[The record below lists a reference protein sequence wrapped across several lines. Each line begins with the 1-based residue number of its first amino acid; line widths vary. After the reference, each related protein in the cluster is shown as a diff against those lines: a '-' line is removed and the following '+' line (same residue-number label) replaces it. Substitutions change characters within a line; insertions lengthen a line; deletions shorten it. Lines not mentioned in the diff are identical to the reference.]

1 MRTAPRWLLL
11 CGMTALAGSGSIPS
25 PASAQQSGPVAPAR
39 AVQADLRALGF
50 EPGVIDGRWGRQSLQ
65 ALLRFQRKES
75 LPPTGRADP
84 VTVARLRERRQA
96 VVAPPGGIET
106 ATPSVSA
113 PTWPTSSAP
122 PPPALPATLAA
133 TADGT
138 AQGGIESL
146 TTPGGGAAISDSAP
160 QAPPVTD
167 PPTAPAAN
175 AAPDLTRAFTDAS
188 ETEGEALARS
198 GPGRSD
204 AMPRWALGLLAGGLL
219 AFWGMRRRSRAA
231 SGGARASGNDPDK
244 TSERLGDAQGGPAPP
259 PATVPRD
266 PDSTVHQ
273 PPVGAPLVPA
283 AQPVS
288 PYPVVPPV
296 GLVQADG
303 ASPATPPSTPTEP
316 RATFGTRGLPP
327 QLSAS
332 AEAPPPR
339 PAGCPDREA
348 ATPKPPAKPSPSPH
362 RTAGDKAWIPAGAR
376 TTVAGFAIP
385 GLVYVGRILAPA
397 EGYGRNDN
405 CLVDPGLTVSKS
417 NADAVGQNMDY
428 WPAYESMRPSSR
440 RAFLE
445 WLSGDRA
452 GPDTYIGYVFVY
464 LYGLERRAVLE
475 RSVEDRPAIRA
486 EVERLLAVYGHHGSF
501 RRYAGDLLAVLDI
514 LDLAPGQDPA
524 PVFFPSGGDLPLEIR
539 IGVGARIRDGRPVD
553 ADWLLAWTMS
563 HPETRVRTPARR
575 AFEHLRPEFA
585 TEFGR
590 RNPSGGLPLKV
601 RKGGTSP
608 ILYRAASGTFSADL
622 GPTGAEGLPDLA
634 RYPEALATG
643 RELLEL
649 CTERFDAYSRY
660 LGRGGASAG
669 ETLQALALLP
679 PGRRRSVSREAA
691 GDGLAW
697 LAARAAAGAPVPF
710 QDVCARVGGQP
721 QEKATPAR
729 LRDLADTL
737 CRFGLG
743 LIPDPRF
750 PLRAPSSSA
759 VLLFPLDAPSESVG
773 PPSDIYKAAFLTLSV
788 GMLVAKADGE
798 VTDDERST
806 LNELVATT
814 PGLAPDERR
823 RLAADACWLEAH
835 PAELPSLRSRLSEL
849 DTGQRQSIGDA
860 LVRVASSD
868 GSHHRAEIAL
878 LEKAF
883 RQMGLD
889 QDRLYAA
896 LHRAGPGPDAARAAE
911 APDDLVRVALGTGSE
926 RTYAIPGAPAPIAA
940 PRPSAA
946 ARQVAVTDT
955 SSVQGGR
962 TVAAEAADQVD
973 AERLMAIRA
982 ETFAISAV
990 LAGVFDT
997 EPEAANAGSTGAARA
1012 EEDAAEAGGAFA
1024 GLDPRHARLLRE
1036 LIARPAWPRAEFDR
1050 LAREFGLM
1058 PGAAM
1063 EDLNAWA
1070 YDCFDDVLVEE
1081 GDPVHVNL
1089 HLLPETLSEA
1099 A

>member
-1 MRTAPRWLLL
+1 M
-11 CGMTALAGSGSIPS
+11 
-25 PASAQQSGPVAPAR
+25 
-39 AVQADLRALGF
+39 
-50 EPGVIDGRWGRQSLQ
+50 
-65 ALLRFQRKES
+65 
-75 LPPTGRADP
+75 
-84 VTVARLRERRQA
+84 
-96 VVAPPGGIET
+96 
-106 ATPSVSA
+106 
-113 PTWPTSSAP
+113 
-122 PPPALPATLAA
+122 
-133 TADGT
+133 
-138 AQGGIESL
+138 
-146 TTPGGGAAISDSAP
+146 
-160 QAPPVTD
+160 
-167 PPTAPAAN
+167 
-175 AAPDLTRAFTDAS
+175 
-188 ETEGEALARS
+188 
-198 GPGRSD
+198 
-204 AMPRWALGLLAGGLL
+204 
-219 AFWGMRRRSRAA
+219 
-231 SGGARASGNDPDK
+231 
-244 TSERLGDAQGGPAPP
+244 
-259 PATVPRD
+259 
-266 PDSTVHQ
+266 
-273 PPVGAPLVPA
+273 
-283 AQPVS
+283 
-288 PYPVVPPV
+288 
-296 GLVQADG
+296 
-303 ASPATPPSTPTEP
+303 
-316 RATFGTRGLPP
+316 
-327 QLSAS
+327 
-332 AEAPPPR
+332 
-339 PAGCPDREA
+339 
-348 ATPKPPAKPSPSPH
+348 
-362 RTAGDKAWIPAGAR
+362 
-376 TTVAGFAIP
+376 
-385 GLVYVGRILAPA
+385 VYVGRILAPA

>member
-1 MRTAPRWLLL
+1 
-11 CGMTALAGSGSIPS
+11 MTALAGSGSIPS
-25 PASAQQSGPVAPAR
+25 PASAQQGGPVAPAR
-39 AVQADLRALGF
+39 AVQADLHALGF
-50 EPGVIDGRWGRQSLQ
+50 DPGVIDGRWGRQSLQ
-65 ALLRFQRKES
+65 ALLRFQRTEG
-75 LPPTGRADP
+75 LPPSGRADP

-122 PPPALPATLAA
+122 PPPALPVPVAA
-133 TADGT
+133 TADDT
-138 AQGGIESL
+138 AQGGIQSP
-146 TTPGGGAAISDSAP
+146 TTPGGTAATSDPAP

-167 PPTAPAAN
+167 SPPEPAAN
-175 AAPDLTRAFTDAS
+175 AAPDLPKVFADAS
-188 ETEGEALARS
+188 EAEGEASAHS
-198 GPGRSD
+198 GPGWSN

-219 AFWGMRRRSRAA
+219 AFWGMRRRSQAA
-231 SGGARASGNDPDK
+231 SGEGGASGNDTDK
-244 TSERLGDAQGGPAPP
+244 TSERPSGVQGGQVPS
-259 PATVPRD
+259 PATVPGQ
-266 PDSTVHQ
+266 PDKTVHQ
-273 PPVGAPLVPA
+273 PPASAPHVPA
-283 AQPVS
+283 AQPVGPS
-288 PYPVVPPV
+288 PVVPPSV
-296 GLVQADG
+296 PPVASVQVDSAP
-303 ASPATPPSTPTEP
+303 PATSPSTTPEP

-327 QLSAS
+327 QFSAS

-339 PAGCPDREA
+339 SAGRPDREP
-348 ATPKPPAKPSPSPH
+348 ATPKPPAKPSPH
-362 RTAGDKAWIPAGAR
+362 RAAGDKAWVPAGAR
-376 TTVAGFAIP
+376 ATVAGFAIP

-417 NADAVGQNMDY
+417 NADAVGQHMDY

-445 WLSGDRA
+445 WLSGDRS

-501 RRYAGDLLAVLDI
+501 RRYAGDLLAALDI
-514 LDLAPGQDPA
+514 LDLAPGQDPP
-524 PVFFPSGGDLPLEIR
+524 PVFFPSGGDLPPAIR
-539 IGVGARIRDGRPVD
+539 IGIGARIQDGRPVD

-575 AFEHLRPEFA
+575 AFEHLRSEFA
-585 TEFGR
+585 SEFSR
-590 RNPSGGLPLKV
+590 RNPSGGLTLKV
-601 RKGGTSP
+601 RKGGISL
-608 ILYRAASGTFSADL
+608 IRYRSASGTFSADL
-622 GPTGAEGLPDLA
+622 CPAGAEGLPDLA

-643 RELLEL
+643 RELLDL
-649 CTERFDAYSRY
+649 CTERLDAYSRH

-669 ETLQALALLP
+669 ETLHALALLP
-679 PGRRRSVSREAA
+679 PGRRESASREAV

-710 QDVCARVGGQP
+710 QEVCARVGGQP

-750 PLRAPSSSA
+750 PVRAPSSSA
-759 VLLFPLDAPSESVG
+759 LLLFPLDAPSESVG

-823 RLAADACWLEAH
+823 RLAADASWLEAH

-849 DTGQRQSIGDA
+849 DIGQRQSIGDA

-896 LHRAGPGPDAARAAE
+896 LHRAGPGPDAARVAE
-911 APDDLVRVALGTGSE
+911 APDDLVRVALGTYSE
-926 RTYAIPGAPAPIAA
+926 RTYAIPGALAPIAA
-940 PRPSAA
+940 PHPSAA
-946 ARQVAVTDT
+946 AARQAAVTDT

-973 AERLMAIRA
+973 AERLAAIRA

-1012 EEDAAEAGGAFA
+1012 EEDAAEAGGPFA

>member
-1 MRTAPRWLLL
+1 MPPW
-11 CGMTALAGSGSIPS
+11 ALAL
-25 PASAQQSGPVAPAR
+25 V
-39 AVQADLRALGF
+39 
-50 EPGVIDGRWGRQSLQ
+50 
-65 ALLRFQRKES
+65 
-75 LPPTGRADP
+75 
-84 VTVARLRERRQA
+84 
-96 VVAPPGGIET
+96 
-106 ATPSVSA
+106 
-113 PTWPTSSAP
+113 
-122 PPPALPATLAA
+122 
-133 TADGT
+133 
-138 AQGGIESL
+138 
-146 TTPGGGAAISDSAP
+146 
-160 QAPPVTD
+160 
-167 PPTAPAAN
+167 
-175 AAPDLTRAFTDAS
+175 
-188 ETEGEALARS
+188 
-198 GPGRSD
+198 
-204 AMPRWALGLLAGGLL
+204 AGGLL
-219 AFWGMRRRSRAA
+219 AVWSMRRRLRRAPGEAGA
-231 SGGARASGNDPDK
+231 SGQDLDEASKRSDD
-244 TSERLGDAQGGPAPP
+244 SRYGPVAA
-259 PATVPRD
+259 PATVPGE
-266 PDSTVHQ
+266 PGNAVYQ
-273 PPVGAPLVPA
+273 PPTKAPLAPA
-283 AQPVS
+283 AQDIGPS
-288 PYPVVPPV
+288 LAVPASAPAV
-296 GLVQADG
+296 PAVQVDG
-303 ASPATPPSTPTEP
+303 APSATSLSAPPTHQ
-316 RATFGTRGLPP
+316 ATFGTRGSPP
-327 QLSAS
+327 QAPLGV
-332 AEAPPPR
+332 EAPPPAPAIR
-339 PAGCPDREA
+339 PGREA
-348 ATPKPPAKPSPSPH
+348 TAKPQAKPPPSPH
-362 RTAGDKAWIPAGAR
+362 RAAGDRAWIPAGAR
-376 TTVAGFAIP
+376 ATVAGYTIP

-417 NADAVGQNMDY
+417 NADVTGQHMDY

-445 WLSGDRA
+445 WLSGERS
-452 GPDTYIGYVFVY
+452 GTDTYIGYVFVY

-486 EVERLLAVYGHHGSF
+486 ETERLLAVYGHHSSF
-501 RRYAGDLLAVLDI
+501 RRYASDLLSALDI

-524 PVFFPSGGDLPLEIR
+524 PVFVPSGGDLPPAIR

-563 HPETRVRTPARR
+563 HPETRVRIPARR
-575 AFEHLRPEFA
+575 AFEHLRSEFA
-585 TEFGR
+585 SEFGR
-590 RNPSGGLPLKV
+590 RNPSGGLLLKV

-608 ILYRAASGTFSADL
+608 IRYRAASGTFSADL
-622 GPTGAEGLPDLA
+622 GPAGAEGLPDLE

-649 CTERFDAYSRY
+649 CTERFDAYSRH
-660 LGRGGASAG
+660 LGRGGASGG

-679 PGRRRSVSREAA
+679 PGRRESASREAA

-697 LAARAAAGAPVPF
+697 LAAHAAAGAAVPF
-710 QDVCARVGGQP
+710 QDVCARVGGQA

-750 PLRAPSSSA
+750 PVRAPSSST
-759 VLLFPLDAPSESVG
+759 VLLFPLDAPSESVE
-773 PPSDIYKAAFLTLSV
+773 PPSDTYKAAFLTLSV

-798 VTDDERST
+798 VTDDERTT
-806 LNELVATT
+806 LHELAAT

-823 RLAADACWLEAH
+823 RLAADASWLEAH
-835 PAELPSLRSRLSEL
+835 PAELPSLRSRLFEL
-849 DTGQRQSIGDA
+849 DIGQRQSIGDT

-868 GSHHRAEIAL
+868 GTHHRAEIAL

-889 QDRLYAA
+889 QERLYAA
-896 LHRAGPGPDAARAAE
+896 LHRAGPAPDAARVAE
-911 APDDLVRVALGTGSE
+911 VHDDLVRVALGTGTE
-926 RTYAIPGAPAPIAA
+926 RTYAIPGAPAPIAV
-940 PRPSAA
+940 PRPSVAA
-946 ARQVAVTDT
+946 ARPAVLTDT

-962 TVAAEAADQVD
+962 TAAAEAADKVD
-973 AERLMAIRA
+973 AERLAAIRA

-990 LAGVFDT
+990 LAGVFET
-997 EPEAANAGSTGAARA
+997 EPEAANAGPNGATRA

-1070 YDCFDDVLVEE
+1070 YDRFDDVLVEE